1 MCGPAGRRAPWL
13 ERTKAEAQEKQGP
26 GEGAYGLW
34 LFLVS
39 REEAPQ
45 TTGSPPSSEGEAAAS
60 ATAGAPAAGQP
71 WRGQGVQ
78 LGLPRALGGL
88 PGKPGALAGLGKLC
102 LGVPPSLGVP
112 GSELRLSEAALIP
125 LTQAF
130 SSTPSTSRFLIECPV
145 FSFLDKGAAL
155 HRPKAGGRI
164 WNGEAVP
171 SASWTAP
178 GSPFRL
184 PAGRGPQSV
193 PAPT

>member
-1 MCGPAGRRAPWL
+1 MWSGREASSLAGENESRGPRKAGSGR
-13 ERTKAEAQEKQGP
+13 G
-26 GEGAYGLW
+26 GLRP
-34 LFLVS
+34 LAFLVS

-71 WRGQGVQ
+71 WRRQGVQ

-130 SSTPSTSRFLIECPV
+130 SSTPSTFPFLTECPV

-155 HRPKAGGRI
+155 HRPKTGGRI

-178 GSPFRL
+178 GSSFRL